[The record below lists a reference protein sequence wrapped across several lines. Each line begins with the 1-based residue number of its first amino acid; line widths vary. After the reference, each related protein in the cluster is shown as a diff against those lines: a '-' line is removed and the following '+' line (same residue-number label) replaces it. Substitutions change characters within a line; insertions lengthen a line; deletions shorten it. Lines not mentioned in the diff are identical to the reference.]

1 MSDQFLLYDQALVTW
16 LTNDVAVLLP
26 EVTTQIL
33 IATPRRAFA
42 DVMSGKIVNNE
53 TLTLP
58 RMSVSR
64 LDVANDPSRFN
75 SNRLR
80 KLGRVDQDRWKKI
93 RSAKF
98 PTPINISYQIDL
110 WSKRVEEMNVW
121 IAKFLTDFA
130 STYKYLSITPN
141 DIYGAKTYPNF
152 MESIADTSEL
162 NPGSDDRLIR
172 KSIGLKT
179 SCWLFDESI
188 VNVNTIRKVVAEFR
202 DTDTDDL
209 YTTVVTP
216 PIETVGVGTGAQ
228 TVFSFTL
235 NRPPILLNT
244 ILIRTLVGAVGVVII
259 DDNIGNLYISGEGGI
274 VGTIDYN
281 TGAVNITYPVA
292 PDLSA
297 DIEATYFTDL
307 S

>member
-281 TGAVNITYPVA
+281 TGAVNITYPIT
-292 PDLSA
+292 PNLSA